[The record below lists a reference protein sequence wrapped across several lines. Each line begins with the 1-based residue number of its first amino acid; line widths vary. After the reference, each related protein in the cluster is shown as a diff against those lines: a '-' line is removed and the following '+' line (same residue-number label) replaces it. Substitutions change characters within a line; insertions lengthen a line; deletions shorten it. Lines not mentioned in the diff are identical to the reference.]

1 MTVGKKKEK
10 FFKNNYPSIA
20 RKVEVKVDILP
31 SISNIAE
38 NNYYTGRLYINQSL
52 VVTKKSLNPT
62 MVIQLLMKWYED
74 RYDNIYD
81 FEID

>member
-10 FFKNNYPSIA
+10 FFKNNYPSVA
-20 RKVEVKVDILP
+20 RKVEVKINILP
-31 SISNIAE
+31 SISTVAE
-38 NNYYTGRLYINQSL
+38 NNYYTGSLYINQSL
-52 VVTKKSLNPT
+52 VVTKKALNPT
-62 MVIQLLMKWYED
+62 MVIQLLMQWYED